1 MHQTLSNIDETLSS
15 ENVTIQETPIGELHL
30 SVEAYETDLDTAP
43 LFEGLPNDRCPCP
56 HWGYMLSGQIHVEY
70 KSDEES
76 IAAGEVFYLPPG
88 HTVEIEAG
96 TEYLTFSPTEEFR
109 AMMEVVATNVRKM
122 R

>member
-1 MHQTLSNIDETLSS
+1 MHHNLSNIDETISS
-15 ENVTIQETPIGELHL
+15 ENIRIREAPVGELHL

-56 HWGYMLSGQIHVEY
+56 HWGYMLSGRIHVEY
-70 KSDEES
+70 ETDNES
-76 IAAGEVFYLPPG
+76 IEAGEVFYLTPG

-109 AMMEVVATNVRKM
+109 AMMEVVATNFKQSW
-122 R
+122 